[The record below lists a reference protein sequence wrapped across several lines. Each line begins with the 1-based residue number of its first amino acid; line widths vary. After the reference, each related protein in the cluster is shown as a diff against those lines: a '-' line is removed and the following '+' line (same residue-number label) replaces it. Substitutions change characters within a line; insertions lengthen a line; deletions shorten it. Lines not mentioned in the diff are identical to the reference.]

1 MRREANQGRNYSV
14 QFLACREI
22 EESDQSFQ
30 IAEESLCYKN
40 AVYQI
45 HVPNFF
51 FFSFLIIQQ
60 GLQDLSSLTGD
71 GTRAPCSGSVES

>member
-1 MRREANQGRNYSV
+1 MNQGRNYSV

-22 EESDQSFQ
+22 EKPDQSFQ

-40 AVYQI
+40 AVYQR
-45 HVPNFF
+45 HVPNFFF

-71 GTRAPCSGSVES
+71 GTCAPCSGSVES